1 MFSCS
6 PEELRRLIEQR
17 KNNPNG
23 LEPISGE
30 KVDLVI
36 YRFEIIRFETFR
48 VKSNQYNIVK
58 FLFLLSNEH
67 ESFEEEQ
74 IFSYDDDMG
83 FTKRYDE
90 FLQQFANFVE
100 LKDDIEFEDF
110 VGEKGTCHIINVYEN
125 LKVYRKIMINSL
137 EVSENE

>member
-1 MFSCS
+1 M
-6 PEELRRLIEQR
+6 
-17 KNNPNG
+17 
-23 LEPISGE
+23 
-30 KVDLVI
+30 DLVI

-110 VGEKGTCHIINVYEN
+110 VGEKGPAI
-125 LKVYRKIMINSL
+125 L
-137 EVSENE
+137 